1 MSIEIVQLFFQKCNN
16 ISVGK
21 LLKGIGNSKEIKK
34 FYDDWSNTYDLTLKE
49 WGYIAPSHSTRIL
62 KKKLTKKPKYLLDLA
77 CGTGLFVEKFKKIFP
92 KCICDGSDIS
102 KEILEISNSKG
113 LYRNL
118 YQTSFENKINL
129 KNRYDLVSLI
139 GAMTYC
145 SNHNLLFKLVNS
157 YLIKG
162 GLFIFTQR
170 IDLWDK
176 LKFEDIINNQG
187 NFKNIYKS
195 RPINYLPKNKDFGQD
210 IKIRII
216 VLQKKYR

>member
-1 MSIEIVQLFFQKCNN
+1 MFFQKCNN
-16 ISVGK
+16 IPVGK

-34 FYDDWSNTYDLTLKE
+34 FYDNWSNTYDLTLKE

-129 KNRYDLVSLI
+129 KNRYHLVSLI

-176 LKFEDIINNQG
+176 LKFEDTINNLG
-187 NFKNIYKS
+187 NFKKIYKS
-195 RPINYLPKNKDFGQD
+195 RPINYLPKNKDFGQN
-210 IKIRII
+210 IKIRIV
-216 VLQKKYR
+216 VLQKK

>member
-1 MSIEIVQLFFQKCNN
+1 MFFQKCNN
-16 ISVGK
+16 VSVGK

>member
-1 MSIEIVQLFFQKCNN
+1 M
-16 ISVGK
+16 GK

-34 FYDDWSNTYDLTLKE
+34 FYDNWSNTYDLTLKE

-62 KKKLTKKPKYLLDLA
+62 KKILTKKPKYLLDLA

-92 KCICDGSDIS
+92 KCICDGTDIS

-176 LKFEDIINNQG
+176 LKFEDTINNLG
-187 NFKNIYKS
+187 NFKKIYKS

>member
-1 MSIEIVQLFFQKCNN
+1 M
-16 ISVGK
+16 GK
-21 LLKGIGNSKEIKK
+21 LLKGIGNSEEIKK

-49 WGYIAPSHSTRIL
+49 WGYIAPSHSTEIL
-62 KKKLTKKPKYLLDLA
+62 KKKLNKSPRYLLDLA

-102 KEILEISNSKG
+102 KEILEISNAKG

-118 YQTSFENKINL
+118 YKTSFEKKINL

-157 YLIKG
+157 YLIKD

-176 LKFEDIINNQG
+176 LKFEDTINNLG
-187 NFKNIYKS
+187 NFKKIYKS

-210 IKIRII
+210 IKIRIV

>member
-1 MSIEIVQLFFQKCNN
+1 M
-16 ISVGK
+16 GK
-21 LLKGIGNSKEIKK
+21 LLKGIGNSEEIKK
-34 FYDDWSNTYDLTLKE
+34 FYDNWSKSYDMTLKE

-62 KKKLTKKPKYLLDLA
+62 KKKLNKNPKYLLDLA

-92 KCICDGSDIS
+92 KCICDGTDIS

-145 SNHNLLFKLVNS
+145 ANHNLLFKLVNS
-157 YLIKG
+157 YLVKG

-176 LKFEDIINNQG
+176 LKFDDIINNQD
-187 NFKNIYKS
+187 NFKKIYKS

>member
-16 ISVGK
+16 VSVGK

-34 FYDDWSNTYDLTLKE
+34 FYDDWSNTYDLTLKK

-118 YQTSFENKINL
+118 YKSSFEKKINL

-176 LKFEDIINNQG
+176 LKFEDTINNLE
-187 NFKNIYKS
+187 NFKKIYKS

-210 IKIRII
+210 IKIRIV

>member
-16 ISVGK
+16 VSVGK

-195 RPINYLPKNKDFGQD
+195 RPINYLPKNKDFGQE

>member
-1 MSIEIVQLFFQKCNN
+1 M
-16 ISVGK
+16 GK

-195 RPINYLPKNKDFGQD
+195 RPINYLPENKDFGQD

>member
-1 MSIEIVQLFFQKCNN
+1 M
-16 ISVGK
+16 GK
-21 LLKGIGNSKEIKK
+21 LLKGIGNSREIKK
-34 FYDDWSNTYDLTLKE
+34 YYDNWSNTYDLTLKE
-49 WGYIAPSHSTRIL
+49 WGYIAPSHSARIL
-62 KKKLTKKPKYLLDLA
+62 KKKLKKNPKYLLDLA

-118 YQTSFENKINL
+118 YKTSFEKKINI
-129 KNRYDLVSLI
+129 KSRYDLVSLI

-145 SNHNLLFKLVNS
+145 SKHNLLFKLVNN
-157 YLIKG
+157 YLTKG

-176 LKFEDIINNQG
+176 LKFEDIINNDG
-187 NFKNIYKS
+187 NFKKIYKS

-210 IKIRII
+210 IKIRIV

>member
-1 MSIEIVQLFFQKCNN
+1 
-16 ISVGK
+16 VGK
-21 LLKGIGNSKEIKK
+21 LLKGIGNSREIKK
-34 FYDDWSNTYDLTLKE
+34 FYDNWSNTYDLTLKE

-62 KKKLTKKPKYLLDLA
+62 KKILTKKPKYLLDLA

-92 KCICDGSDIS
+92 KCICDGTDIS

-113 LYRNL
+113 QYRNL

-176 LKFEDIINNQG
+176 LKFEDTINNLG
-187 NFKNIYKS
+187 NFKKIYKS
-195 RPINYLPKNKDFGQD
+195 RPINYLPKNKDFGQN
-210 IKIRII
+210 IKIRIV
-216 VLQKKYR
+216 VLQKKYH

>member
-176 LKFEDIINNQG
+176 LKFDDTINNLE
-187 NFKNIYKS
+187 NFKKIYKS

-210 IKIRII
+210 IKIRIV

>member
-16 ISVGK
+16 VSVGK

-118 YQTSFENKINL
+118 YKSSFEKKINL

-176 LKFEDIINNQG
+176 LKFEHTINNLE
-187 NFKNIYKS
+187 NFKKIYKS

-210 IKIRII
+210 IKIRIV

>member
-16 ISVGK
+16 VSVGK

-187 NFKNIYKS
+187 NFINIYKS

>member
-1 MSIEIVQLFFQKCNN
+1 M
-16 ISVGK
+16 GK

-62 KKKLTKKPKYLLDLA
+62 KKILTKKPKYLLDLA

-129 KNRYDLVSLI
+129 KNRYHLVSLI

-176 LKFEDIINNQG
+176 LKFEDTINNLG
-187 NFKNIYKS
+187 NFKKIYKS
-195 RPINYLPKNKDFGQD
+195 RPINYLPKNKDFGQN
-210 IKIRII
+210 IKIRIV
-216 VLQKKYR
+216 VLQKK

>member
-1 MSIEIVQLFFQKCNN
+1 MFFQKCNN

-176 LKFEDIINNQG
+176 LKFEDTINNLG
-187 NFKNIYKS
+187 NFKKIYKS
-195 RPINYLPKNKDFGQD
+195 RPINYLPKNKDFGQN
-210 IKIRII
+210 IKIRIV
-216 VLQKKYR
+216 VLQKK

>member
-1 MSIEIVQLFFQKCNN
+1 M
-16 ISVGK
+16 GK

-129 KNRYDLVSLI
+129 KNRYHLVSLI

-145 SNHNLLFKLVNS
+145 SNHNLLFKLVSS

-176 LKFEDIINNQG
+176 LKFEDTINNLG
-187 NFKNIYKS
+187 NFKKIYKS
-195 RPINYLPKNKDFGQD
+195 RPINYLPKNKDFGQN
-210 IKIRII
+210 IKIRIV
-216 VLQKKYR
+216 VLQKK

>member
-16 ISVGK
+16 VSVGK

-34 FYDDWSNTYDLTLKE
+34 FYDNWSNTYDLTLKE

-62 KKKLTKKPKYLLDLA
+62 KKILTKKPKYLLDLA

-92 KCICDGSDIS
+92 KCICDGTDIS

-113 LYRNL
+113 QYRNL

>member
-1 MSIEIVQLFFQKCNN
+1 M
-16 ISVGK
+16 
-21 LLKGIGNSKEIKK
+21 
-34 FYDDWSNTYDLTLKE
+34 
-49 WGYIAPSHSTRIL
+49 
-62 KKKLTKKPKYLLDLA
+62 LDLA

-118 YQTSFENKINL
+118 YKTSFEKKINL
-129 KNRYDLVSLI
+129 KSRYNIVSLI

-162 GLFIFTQR
+162 GVFIFTQR

-176 LKFEDIINNQG
+176 LKFEDIINNLG
-187 NFKNIYKS
+187 NFRKIYKS
-195 RPINYLPKNKDFGQD
+195 RPTNYLPKNKDFGQD
-210 IKIRII
+210 IKIRIV
-216 VLQKKYR
+216 VLQKKNR

>member
-1 MSIEIVQLFFQKCNN
+1 M
-16 ISVGK
+16 GK

-34 FYDDWSNTYDLTLKE
+34 FYDNWSNTYDLTLKE

-62 KKKLTKKPKYLLDLA
+62 KKKLKKNPKYLLDLA

-92 KCICDGSDIS
+92 KCTCDGSDIS

-118 YQTSFENKINL
+118 YKSSFEKKINL

-176 LKFEDIINNQG
+176 LKFEDTINNLE
-187 NFKNIYKS
+187 NFKKIYKS

>member
-1 MSIEIVQLFFQKCNN
+1 M
-16 ISVGK
+16 GK

-92 KCICDGSDIS
+92 KCICDGTDIS

-176 LKFEDIINNQG
+176 LKFEDTINNLG
-187 NFKNIYKS
+187 NFKKIYKS
-195 RPINYLPKNKDFGQD
+195 RPINYLPKNKDFGQN
-210 IKIRII
+210 IKIRIV
-216 VLQKKYR
+216 VLQKK

>member
-1 MSIEIVQLFFQKCNN
+1 M
-16 ISVGK
+16 GK

-129 KNRYDLVSLI
+129 KNRYHLVSLI

-176 LKFEDIINNQG
+176 LKFEDTINNLG
-187 NFKNIYKS
+187 NFKKIYKS
-195 RPINYLPKNKDFGQD
+195 RPINYLPKNKDFGQN
-210 IKIRII
+210 IKIRIV
-216 VLQKKYR
+216 VLQKK

>member
-1 MSIEIVQLFFQKCNN
+1 M
-16 ISVGK
+16 GK

-34 FYDDWSNTYDLTLKE
+34 FYDNWSNTYDLTLKE

>member
-1 MSIEIVQLFFQKCNN
+1 M
-16 ISVGK
+16 GK
-21 LLKGIGNSKEIKK
+21 LLKGIGNSEEIKK

-49 WGYIAPSHSTRIL
+49 WGYIAPSHSTEIL
-62 KKKLTKKPKYLLDLA
+62 KKKLNKSPRYLLDLA

-118 YQTSFENKINL
+118 YKTSFEKKINL

-157 YLIKG
+157 YLIKD

-176 LKFEDIINNQG
+176 LKFEDTINNLG
-187 NFKNIYKS
+187 NFKKIYKS

-210 IKIRII
+210 IKIRIV

>member
-1 MSIEIVQLFFQKCNN
+1 
-16 ISVGK
+16 VGK

>member
-16 ISVGK
+16 VSVGK

-34 FYDDWSNTYDLTLKE
+34 FYDNWSNTYDLTLKE

-62 KKKLTKKPKYLLDLA
+62 KKILTKKPKYLLDLA

-92 KCICDGSDIS
+92 KCICDGTDIS

-113 LYRNL
+113 QYRNL

-176 LKFEDIINNQG
+176 LKFEDTINNLG
-187 NFKNIYKS
+187 NFKKIYKS

>member
-16 ISVGK
+16 VSVGK

>member
-1 MSIEIVQLFFQKCNN
+1 M
-16 ISVGK
+16 GK

-34 FYDDWSNTYDLTLKE
+34 FYDNWSNTYDLTLKE

-62 KKKLTKKPKYLLDLA
+62 KKKLTKRPKYLLDLA

-118 YQTSFENKINL
+118 YKTSFEEKIHL
-129 KNRYDLVSLI
+129 KNRYNLVSLI

-176 LKFEDIINNQG
+176 LKFGDIINNLG
-187 NFKNIYKS
+187 NFKKIYKS
-195 RPINYLPKNKDFGQD
+195 RPINYLPKNKDFGQN
-210 IKIRII
+210 IKIRIV
-216 VLQKKYR
+216 VLQKKYH